1 MMTGRTRNID
11 GQLVAVAEPGLIPS
25 SGPMPTLEQAPVSVV
40 FLSGMLADHRMWQP
54 VIDLLGPCSGQ
65 SDASSG
71 KSGVM
76 AGIMPVIPDLSSQDD
91 VVAMARAVL
100 DQAPERFVLVGM
112 SMGGYVALEILRMA
126 HERVSHLMLVNTRAT
141 ADDPA
146 TQRRRLLLAR
156 IAGRHQPFQGVNE
169 AMLDDMLHPDHRHDD
184 DLIGL
189 LSDMAEDL
197 GQDVFTRQI
206 TAVAHR
212 PDSMDMLRGLEMPC
226 CVMAGA
232 ADRVISPASHREMA
246 SAIIGAK
253 MIEVAGAGHYVPLE
267 QPGIFAKALI
277 DLIDQGRAGAADL
290 ARLSVD

>member
-54 VIDLLGPCSGQ
+54 VIDLLGPCLKQSGGHPGT
-65 SDASSG
+65 S
-71 KSGVM
+71 
-76 AGIMPVIPDLSSQDD
+76 GIMPVIPDLSRQDD

-146 TQRRRLLLAR
+146 TQRRRLLAR
-156 IAGRHQPFQGVNE
+156 IAGRHQPFQGVND

-277 DLIDQGRAGAADL
+277 DLIDQGRTGAGDL
-290 ARLSVD
+290 ARLSAD